1 MKRFATLAL
10 LALLLLAACG
20 QQVTILPADQAQAFA
35 AQVDATSENLF
46 QGLSNRDYAAFT
58 RDMDATMKGAISEAK
73 FAELH
78 QMLIGR
84 YGKYLSRQTIQVFDI
99 GQYRSIQYAV
109 NFEQKE
115 GVKLRIVYDMAVT
128 PPPISGF
135 WIDSQ

>member
-1 MKRFATLAL
+1 MKRIAL
-10 LALLLLAACG
+10 LTLPALLLLAACG
-20 QQVTILPADQAQAFA
+20 SQVTVLPQDQAQAFA

-46 QGLSNRDYAAFT
+46 QGLSNADYAAFT
-58 RDMDATMKGAISEAK
+58 RDMDGAMKQAITEAK

-84 YGKYLSRQTIQVFDI
+84 HGKYLSHQTIQVFDI
-99 GQYRSIQYAV
+99 GHYRSIQYAV
-109 NFEQKE
+109 RFERKE
-115 GVKLRIVYDMAVT
+115 GVKLRIVYDMAVS